1 MKYSDRL
8 YFFISPDGVNS
19 EMRQGIIPLDPK
31 TKIKSKVKVKSTLAA
46 WQGCMEKNPM
56 QPSLQLVRI
65 FIGIK
70 CSLRRMLARSVLD
83 QVR

>member
-31 TKIKSKVKVKSTLAA
+31 TKIKNKVKVKSTLAA
-46 WQGCMEKNPM
+46 WQICMGKNPM
-56 QPSLQLVRI
+56 QTYRQLVHV

-70 CSLRRMLARSVLD
+70 GSLRSSVARSVRD